1 MSKLTDFLVSER
13 GKKLT
18 GLFYGFGA
26 SIVIIGALFKILHLP
41 YAAEMLVA
49 GMGTEAFLFALGSF
63 EPPHKEWD
71 WSLVHPIMAMGH
83 GHGPDGESLPDAQ
96 GASLGQVSITGGGG
110 VASGGSDLKAL
121 MESGDLT
128 PEDIA
133 KITTALKNLGNTA
146 NKIVDISGADLAA
159 KSFIDGLSK
168 AGAASSSLA
177 EIQTE
182 SSNSLKDAT
191 GKFEDGM
198 ETISTSFQQ
207 AITQSQEE
215 SAKALNSA
223 SSALVSSYEKV
234 ADKLTS
240 DFDSLKENTTTA
252 TKSLEAVTGNLSS
265 INSVY
270 ELQLKMLQE
279 QSEVEKERI
288 VKGKEVN
295 ESLSGMTH
303 KLTDISSTLEG
314 SIEDSRQFKEH
325 VGDLKKKVSDLN
337 SIYGNMLNA
346 LNS

>member
-41 YAAEMLVA
+41 FAAEMLVA

-83 GHGPDGESLPDAQ
+83 GHGPDGETLPDAQ
-96 GASLGQVSITGGGG
+96 GSSLGQVSISGT
-110 VASGGSDLKAL
+110 VSSSGGSDLKAL

-128 PEDIA
+128 PEDIS

-159 KSFIDGLSK
+159 KSFIDGLTK
-168 AGAASSSLA
+168 AGSASISLA
-177 EIQTE
+177 EVQTE
-182 SSNSLKDAT
+182 STNALKDAT
-191 GKFEDGM
+191 GKFENGM
-198 ETISTSFQQ
+198 ETISNSFQQ
-207 AITQSQEE
+207 ALSQTQEE
-215 SAKALNSA
+215 SSKALTAA
-223 SSALVSSYEKV
+223 SSALISSYEKV
-234 ADKLTS
+234 ADKLTA
-240 DFDSLKENTTTA
+240 DFSSLKENTSSA
-252 TKSLEAVTGNLSS
+252 SKSLEQVTGNLTS

-279 QSEVEKERI
+279 QSDIEKER
-288 VKGKEVN
+288 VLKGKEVN
-295 ESLSGMTH
+295 NNLSGMSH
-303 KLTDISSTLEG
+303 KINDITSSLEG
-314 SIEDSRQFKEH
+314 SIDDSRQFKEH
-325 VGDLKKKVSDLN
+325 IGDLKKKVSDLN